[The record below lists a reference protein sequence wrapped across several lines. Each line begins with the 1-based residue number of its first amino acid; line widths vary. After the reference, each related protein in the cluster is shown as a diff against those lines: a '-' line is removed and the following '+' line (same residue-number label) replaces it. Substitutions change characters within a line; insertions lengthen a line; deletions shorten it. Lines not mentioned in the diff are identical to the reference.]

1 MYCAT
6 CGSLINQELNYCNRC
21 GAKVDKLATAGE
33 KSEGVEY
40 LSMATGFVGLGGLG
54 MTLGLI
60 AILLNYKVIPEVVV
74 MLTLAFL
81 STVFGISYLMLQ
93 QISRMAK
100 SSSSEKTLEKAN
112 PARLGAVNTA
122 QLEEYQQPARSLLEE
137 HQQPAQSVT
146 ENTTR
151 TLDEV
156 LAKRN

>member
-6 CGSLINQELNYCNRC
+6 CGTEIKAELNYCNRC
-21 GAKVDKLATAGE
+21 GARVDKLATAGNTTE
-33 KSEGVEY
+33 TLDY

-54 MTLGLI
+54 LTVGLI
-60 AILLNYKVIPEVVV
+60 AILLDYSVDPTVIVII
-74 MLTLAFL
+74 TLAFL
-81 STVFGISYLMLQ
+81 SAVFGISNVMVQ

-100 SSSSEKTLEKAN
+100 SSSTEKTFENAN
-112 PARLGAVNTA
+112 PVQLAKIDTA
-122 QLEEYQQPARSLLEE
+122 QLPEYQQPARSFLQE